1 MGHDRPSS
9 LVWSR
14 MFCEVLYLETAGF
27 SKLWLAHLP
36 KALQRGLR
44 TFYCH
49 NLVGQY
55 AQTQCAQRLSLIHI

>member
-44 TFYCH
+44 TFTVTIL
-49 NLVGQY
+49 LVNMR
-55 AQTQCAQRLSLIHI
+55 RLNVLRGRLI